1 MLNVDMSLFVQIAN
15 FLFLVFMLNAIL
27 YRPVRQ
33 IISKRNSQ
41 FQSLDTEINKYA
53 ELAKEKDR
61 QIQEIIASA
70 RKEGALAKEGLK
82 KEASLEEERI
92 LKETNSAIQ
101 EKIKKTR
108 EEIELGIIRAK
119 EGLEAQVAQYG
130 QELAQ
135 KLLGRAIME
144 GQNG

>member
-1 MLNVDMSLFVQIAN
+1 MLNVDVSLFVQIAN

-27 YRPVRQ
+27 YRPIRQ

-41 FQSLDTEINKYA
+41 FQSLGADISKYA

-61 QIQEIIASA
+61 QIQETLASA

-82 KEASLEEERI
+82 REASAEEEKI
-92 LKETNSAIQ
+92 LRETNLAIQ
-101 EKIKKTR
+101 ERLKKTR
-108 EEIELGIIRAK
+108 EEIELGILKAK
-119 EGLEAQVAQYG
+119 EGLETQVAQYG

-135 KLLGRAIME
+135 KLLGRAVME
-144 GQNG
+144 GRNG